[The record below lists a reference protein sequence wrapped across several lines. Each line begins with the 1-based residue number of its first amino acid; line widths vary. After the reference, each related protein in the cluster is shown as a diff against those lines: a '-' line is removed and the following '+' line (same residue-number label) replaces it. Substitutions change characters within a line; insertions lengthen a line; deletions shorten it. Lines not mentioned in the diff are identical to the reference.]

1 MNGYISDQVINGTWG
16 ELWLDDTYMAEVTA
30 FKLEINAN
38 YTSVS
43 RTRSLV
49 DGQKLTSIEPKGEV
63 KLNKVSSFVSK
74 KISDSLKKGKSPS
87 FKIVAKLA
95 DPDAAGAERVVAYGC
110 KFDKAILADWE
121 SGKNGEESYSFTAE
135 DWDYLD
141 YIRG

>member
-16 ELWLDDTYMAEVTA
+16 EMWLDDTYMAEVTA

-38 YTSVS
+38 YTAVS
-43 RTRSLV
+43 RTGHLV
-49 DGQKLTSIEPKGEV
+49 DGQKLTGIEPKGEV
-63 KLNKVSSFVSK
+63 KLNKVSSYVSK

-95 DPDAAGAERVVAYGC
+95 DPDAVGSERVVAYGC

-141 YIRG
+141 SIQ